1 MYEQDRMTTQE
12 NDKLDVQHQ
21 DITQHQKFKENESFQ
36 VIGVDNQTLANNNL
50 VIEPHDHA

>member
-21 DITQHQKFKENESFQ
+21 DITQHQKFKENKSFQ
-36 VIGVDNQTLANNNL
+36 VIRVHNQTLANNNL

>member
-21 DITQHQKFKENESFQ
+21 DITQHQKFKENESFR
-36 VIGVDNQTLANNNL
+36 VICVDNQTLANNNL